1 MSTDTSLQKMAAAA
15 EAQKKTGCFFQAYLT
30 MEDIFSINFFL
41 SAYFWLTEFPPHLW
55 IFGTT
60 HIDGVLRRVIV
71 ILEKENVCDPLE
83 WSLIDSYCWRETIH
97 FHPLAP
103 LSRAGRCTLSTNG
116 IGCQESQFLSGHSVT
131 TRRSQQISACNGCFL
146 DSSLSQIKGD
156 GDGLFLSSSSRI
168 TCYKVNK
175 LFWTTL

>member
-1 MSTDTSLQKMAAAA
+1 MATLICVRRLRRYEGQLVTFPTTTIPINVDGYVTA
-15 EAQKKTGCFFQAYLT
+15 EDGSSSGGPKEDGVFFQTYLT
-30 MEDIFSINFFL
+30 KEDIFSIKFFL

-103 LSRAGRCTLSTNG
+103 LSLARGAVPYRPTALDAKSPNFYPDTL
-116 IGCQESQFLSGHSVT
+116 
-131 TRRSQQISACNGCFL
+131 
-146 DSSLSQIKGD
+146 
-156 GDGLFLSSSSRI
+156 
-168 TCYKVNK
+168 
-175 LFWTTL
+175 

>member
-1 MSTDTSLQKMAAAA
+1 MIFFFGWIKLFSLLAWSFSSLDIWDDTHRWCSKACDRYPWERKCLWSSRVVSDWFLLLAR
-15 EAQKKTGCFFQAYLT
+15 
-30 MEDIFSINFFL
+30 DNSFS
-41 SAYFWLTEFPPHLW
+41 S
-55 IFGTT
+55 
-60 HIDGVLRRVIV
+60 
-71 ILEKENVCDPLE
+71 
-83 WSLIDSYCWRETIH
+83 S
-97 FHPLAP
+97 

-175 LFWTTL
+175 LFWTTLYYCEGKKCRWSRPWILTLSFTPR